1 MIRITPSIAIDE
13 AEVQF
18 QFVTASGPG
27 GQNVNRVATA
37 AQLRFDAAS
46 SPSLTNE
53 IRQRLT
59 SVAGRR
65 MTGDGVLIIKAQRF
79 RSQEQ
84 NWEDAINRLVALL
97 QKAAETPRR
106 RRATR
111 PTRASKERR
120 LESKKRRSKTKR
132 LRAPVGGEEG

>member
-46 SPSLTNE
+46 SPSLTDE
-53 IRQRLT
+53 VRQRLA

-84 NWEDAINRLVALL
+84 NREDAINRLVALL

>member
-1 MIRITPSIAIDE
+1 MIPITPSIAINE

-46 SPSLTNE
+46 SPSLTDE
-53 IRQRLT
+53 VRQRLA

-84 NWEDAINRLVALL
+84 NRVDAITSFPVE
-97 QKAAETPRR
+97 AE
-106 RRATR
+106 
-111 PTRASKERR
+111 K
-120 LESKKRRSKTKR
+120 
-132 LRAPVGGEEG
+132 PVVQQLMTSLN

>member
-1 MIRITPSIAIDE
+1 MISITPSIAIDE

-37 AQLRFDAAS
+37 AHLRFDAAS
-46 SPSLTNE
+46 SPSLTDE
-53 IRQRLT
+53 VRQRLA

-84 NWEDAINRLVALL
+84 NREDAINRLVALL

-111 PTRASKERR
+111 PTRASEERR

>member
-13 AEVQF
+13 TEVQF
-18 QFVTASGPG
+18 QFVTSSGPG

-46 SPSLTNE
+46 SPSLTDE
-53 IRQRLT
+53 VRQRLA

-84 NWEDAINRLVALL
+84 NREDAINRLVALL
-97 QKAAETPRR
+97 QKAAEAPRR

-120 LESKKRRSKTKR
+120 LESKKRRSETKR

>member
-46 SPSLTNE
+46 SPSLTDE
-53 IRQRLT
+53 VRQRLA

-84 NWEDAINRLVALL
+84 NREDAINRLVALL

-111 PTRASKERR
+111 PTRASEERR
-120 LESKKRRSKTKR
+120 LESKKRRSKAKR
-132 LRAPVGGEEG
+132 LRAPVGGGED